1 MRLNP
6 PAWEVRQL
14 VERIFVELG
23 VSQKQLGHLHET
35 ILLEDGRYM
44 ARSYRVADLMAMWL
58 VEVGILQFYDAE
70 GRMLRTVNLLLEK
83 KPAQAA
89 A

>member
-14 VERIFVELG
+14 VERTFLHLGLSEESVENLD
-23 VSQKQLGHLHET
+23 ET
-35 ILLEDGRYM
+35 ILIQQGRYL
-44 ARSYRVADLMAMWL
+44 ARSYRAANLMAMWL
-58 VEVGILQFYDAE
+58 VEIGLLQFYDDE
-70 GRMLRTVNLLLEK
+70 GRMLRTINLLLEK
-83 KPAQAA
+83 KPARAA